1 MRQAPDIVESL
12 PPRAAP
18 ALHEI
23 APGMELKK
31 CRRCGCM
38 NDALNQAVRA
48 FESSD
53 ESEIR
58 ALLTRISDY
67 QARME
72 PLAYDCIGCKKCWG
86 ADAII
91 ELAKHFDEVEL
102 DLCASGD
109 EGASGDS
116 KSSAASSNR
125 CTGASPIASWP
136 PHAGDYLLGHP
147 DGSVAI
153 CTLSNRDLPARLTAE
168 PTVAIAGRCDT
179 ENIGVEKVVLN
190 LVANPRIRWLV
201 VCGKEGKGHR
211 AGDAILRLKERGVGA
226 DMRVLESA
234 SWRPILKNLTL
245 LEVARFREQ
254 IEVINLVGVADPGSI
269 LAAVRDCA
277 NKPLPAFHT
286 ASARSTRCGD
296 MLAAVEHIRAKAP
309 KGLRLDRA
317 GFFIVLPQP
326 QKGLIVC
333 EHYENSGRLAHV
345 IEGRQAAL
353 IAATAVERG
362 LVAQLDHAAYLGRE
376 LAKAEAA
383 LSLGIAYEQDAA
395 LGKLDTSEKWPN
407 RTKRKSS
414 NAARPRPGSRNETLL
429 KPEQVEI

>member
-12 PPRAAP
+12 PSRAAP
-18 ALHEI
+18 ALQEI
-23 APGMELKK
+23 ALGMELKK

-38 NDALNQAVRA
+38 KDALNQAARA

-53 ESEIR
+53 GSEIR
-58 ALLTRISDY
+58 ALLPRISDY

-72 PLAYDCIGCKKCWG
+72 PLAYECIGCKKCWG

-91 ELAKHFDEVEL
+91 ELANHFDEVEL
-102 DLCASGD
+102 DLCASDD
-109 EGASGDS
+109 EGASGGS
-116 KSSAASSNR
+116 KSTAASSNR
-125 CTGASPIASWP
+125 YAAPSPIASWP
-136 PHAGDYLLGHP
+136 PHAGDYVLGHP

-190 LVANPRIRWLV
+190 LLANPRIRWLV
-201 VCGKEGKGHR
+201 VCGEEAKGHC

-254 IEVINLVGVADPGSI
+254 IEVINLVGVTDPDSI

-277 NKPLPAFHT
+277 SKPLPAFHT
-286 ASARSTRCGD
+286 ASAKSTRCSD
-296 MLAAVEHIRAKAP
+296 TLAAVEHIRAKAP
-309 KGLRLDRA
+309 KRLRLDRA

-353 IAATAVERG
+353 IAATAVDRG
-362 LVAQLDHAAYLGRE
+362 LVTQLDHAAYLGRE

-395 LGKLDTSEKWPN
+395 LGKVGTSKESAEPHK
-407 RTKRKSS
+407 TKEPECSKSATCS
-414 NAARPRPGSRNETLL
+414 PH
-429 KPEQVEI
+429 